1 MGAKP
6 KGAPPYK
13 WTAEV
18 EDELFSRIAKAE
30 AIRTICKD
38 DWLPAWDTFRKRLI
52 ADDAFAARYAR
63 AKEDAADTLFD
74 EVLIIADSQE
84 GDVITVDGQ
93 DSVNH
98 DNINRARLRIDA
110 RKWLAG
116 KLRPKVY
123 GEKIDVNNKHDMS
136 DPMAEMFA
144 QIASQGRRIGKPD
157 D

>member
-1 MGAKP
+1 MGAP
-6 KGAPPYK
+6 SYK

-18 EDELFSRIAKAE
+18 EDELFNRVAKAE
-30 AIRTICKD
+30 AIRNICGSNG
-38 DWLPAWDTFRKRLI
+38 LPAWETFRKRLNS
-52 ADDAFAARYAR
+52 DETFQARYAR

-74 EVLIIADSQE
+74 QVLSIADSQE
-84 GDVITVDGQ
+84 GDVIQVDGN

-123 GEKIDVNNKHDMS
+123 GDKIDVNNKHDMS